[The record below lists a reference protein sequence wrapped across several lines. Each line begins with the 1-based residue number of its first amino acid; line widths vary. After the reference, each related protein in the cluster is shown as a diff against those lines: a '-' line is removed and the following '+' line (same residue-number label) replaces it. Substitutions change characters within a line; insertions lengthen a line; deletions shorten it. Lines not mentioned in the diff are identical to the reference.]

1 MKKGKLIV
9 ISGPSGAGKG
19 TVIKELLN
27 HKKEICLSISCTTRA
42 PREGEEEGIHYFFK
56 TVEAFEKMLAE
67 DGFLEYAKVFDQY
80 YGTPAFYVN
89 EKRDAGIDVI
99 LEIDVQGAM
108 AVKKSM
114 PDAILI
120 FIAPPNMQ
128 ELEKRLRA
136 RGTETEAQIQ
146 KRTAEAARE
155 MEYKSEYDYIV
166 INDDLTHAVEEIKEI
181 IAKELEI

>member
-1 MKKGKLIV
+1 
-9 ISGPSGAGKG
+9 
-19 TVIKELLN
+19 
-27 HKKEICLSISCTTRA
+27 
-42 PREGEEEGIHYFFK
+42 
-56 TVEAFEKMLAE
+56 
-67 DGFLEYAKVFDQY
+67 
-80 YGTPAFYVN
+80 
-89 EKRDAGIDVI
+89 
-99 LEIDVQGAM
+99 M